1 MGLRASFVSQ
11 TAVAFFAGIAI
22 SSATSA
28 ALDPE
33 CLKGFEALYVSVKKF
48 DPQAFKVAE
57 NLSEFENGKMMFRVL
72 QRITPSK
79 SVSSPNFQGY
89 SGAANNGL
97 EILESSGKKYFAK
110 IIAYTPEK
118 ESQVLNEL
126 TWTREMDRLGYG
138 PRLVTSAPASG
149 GNLRIITEFID
160 GVELHFGFTT
170 SRATISR
177 AMIDKAYLIG
187 RELIEKGIY
196 PRDLQFRVGKNGRFY
211 IVDPAL
217 FKPITSPEEKIKAQ
231 EELKRFYM
239 FAVQRNK

>member
-1 MGLRASFVSQ
+1 M
-11 TAVAFFAGIAI
+11 
-22 SSATSA
+22 
-28 ALDPE
+28 
-33 CLKGFEALYVSVKKF
+33 K
-48 DPQAFKVAE
+48 
-57 NLSEFENGKMMFRVL
+57 FRVL

-79 SVSSPNFQGY
+79 SVSSPEFQGY

-97 EILESSGKKYFAK
+97 EILESGGKKYFSK
-110 IIAYTPEK
+110 IVSYSPEK
-118 ESQVLNEL
+118 RTPILNEL

-138 PRLVTSAPASG
+138 PAFITSSPTSG
-149 GNLRIITEFID
+149 GNLRIITEFVD

-170 SRATISR
+170 SSSVISR
-177 AMIDKAYLIG
+177 PMIDKAYLIG

-217 FKPITSPEEKIKAQ
+217 FRPIKSPEEKVKAK
-231 EELKRFYM
+231 EELKRFYQ